1 MENGAIKRMTICGS
15 RPIFRRLILDGSK
28 SGGKYFWVVS
38 GQQGVRDEGLG
49 RAEERIVVTHIEDLP
64 FGHLGWS
71 ELGRA
76 NEVDEEC
83 GMSSEIVD
91 LRGRLESEWRG
102 KGISKVVARRA
113 EYNPLILRKI
123 LALTTVASKRRRPKS
138 DCLNVPC
145 IAIG

>member
-91 LRGRLESEWRG
+91 MRGRLERANGEERYQSG
-102 KGISKVVARRA
+102 CSAASGI
-113 EYNPLILRKI
+113 NPLILRKI

>member
-38 GQQGVRDEGLG
+38 GQQGGRDEGLGRAEERIVG

-91 LRGRLESEWRG
+91 MRGRLERANGEERYQSG
-102 KGISKVVARRA
+102 CSAASGIQPSH
-113 EYNPLILRKI
+113 
-123 LALTTVASKRRRPKS
+123 LT
-138 DCLNVPC
+138 
-145 IAIG
+145 

>member
-38 GQQGVRDEGLG
+38 GQQGGRDEGLGRAEERIVG

-64 FGHLGWS
+64 FGHLVWS

-123 LALTTVASKRRRPKS
+123 LALTTVA
-138 DCLNVPC
+138 
-145 IAIG
+145 